1 MRRARVAVLVSWTFA
16 ALAVTASASA
26 QPAPAKAPNNPT
38 GARSSAQFTL
48 RREEAGGSA
57 AQTARNR
64 ARAGDCAGALPSF
77 DVAIQRTI
85 EPTLKRDRGLCH
97 EKLGNVFPAI
107 DDFRA
112 YLTAAPNAP
121 DAEQIRQRL
130 GALEQQSGGPSS
142 MSKDE
147 DGEPIGG
154 EASASLSVGKSG
166 VKASASSSSKPA
178 REPEEAGLS
187 YDQRV
192 AREKSADDAEVSPL
206 RDGTGVVLGPFVHIP
221 RFFFGEGA
229 SSKLSYGVGIAI
241 RYSTGRHLS
250 VISELGYAGIGTKG
264 ENTSMSGPLLFG
276 GLEFRL
282 PVTPFS
288 GDHVLLRAGLGY
300 ERYVVSGTRFVSD
313 TILGRAG
320 LGFRHVFGPS
330 VALEFLADGGP
341 AYFIPETGDGA
352 LRFVLGGS
360 AAFLVGF

>member
-1 MRRARVAVLVSWTFA
+1 MRRARVAVLVAWTFGS
-16 ALAVTASASA
+16 LAVTASASA
-26 QPAPAKAPNNPT
+26 QTAPAAQPKAQT

-48 RREEAGGSA
+48 RREEAGGPA
-57 AQTARNR
+57 ALAARNR

-77 DVAIQRTI
+77 DVAIEKTY

-97 EKLGNVFPAI
+97 DKLGNVFPAI

-112 YLTAAPNAP
+112 YLVAAPNAP
-121 DAEQIRQRL
+121 DADQIRTRL
-130 GALEQQSGGPSS
+130 ATLEQQSGGPSS

-147 DGEPIGG
+147 DGEPIEG
-154 EASASLSVGKSG
+154 EAAASISVGKSG
-166 VKASASSSSKPA
+166 VKASASSSKPV
-178 REPEEAGLS
+178 RESEEAGIS

-229 SSKLSYGVGIAI
+229 SSKLAYGVGVAI

-250 VISELGYAGIGTKG
+250 VISELGYAGIGTSG
-264 ENTSMSGPLLFG
+264 ENTSASGPLLFG

-288 GDHVLLRAGLGY
+288 GDHVLLRAGIGY

-313 TILGRAG
+313 TVLGRAG

-330 VALEFLADGGP
+330 VALEFLGDGGP
-341 AYFIPETGDGA
+341 AYFIPEAGDSA